1 MGIYKVTDRTGKK
14 FLYNDDN
21 VFQVCWAWE
30 NNAKLAN
37 YTIKTDKTP
46 LGNIYSLNA
55 NSIWILDHFG
65 KNFISRY
72 KEVEGIFQNAGGE
85 AAIQKLV
92 EIRMQAKRYLTIYF
106 DKLADTQA
114 RNKESLSQMKRW
126 VVGAKAVRD
135 IGASIVVI
143 GSSVITMPAAA
154 AAALLTTGSGIKAYG
169 KYQDT
174 GNVGAAGVEFVCE
187 MGVGMLAIGA
197 KAVGTLSK
205 AESFCV
211 TVFAKLPAEAT
222 KSAVSGDSLAQTA
235 ATMLTAG
242 AFPYV
247 SDCAKSLIQKVP
259 VPAIFK
265 EVYKGSK
272 GLQELAEVAVGAA
285 EGKIEDIVK
294 DGVKNKIGGKGKNPA
309 VKFNV
314 LKGSHI
320 ASQSADEEFVRKY
333 CISKA

>member
-30 NNAKLAN
+30 NNANLAN
-37 YTIKTDKTP
+37 YSVKTERTS
-46 LGNIYSLNA
+46 LGNICSLDA
-55 NSIWILDHFG
+55 NTTWILDHFG
-65 KNFISRY
+65 KKFVSRN
-72 KEVEGIFQNAGGE
+72 KEVESIFQNEGGE
-85 AAIQKLV
+85 AAIRKLV
-92 EIRMQAKRYLTIYF
+92 ETRMQAKRYLNVYF
-106 DKLADTQA
+106 DKVSTVQA
-114 RNKESLSQMKRW
+114 QNVAVMKQMDRW
-126 VVGAKAVRD
+126 IFGAKAVRD
-135 IGASIVVI
+135 MGASIVVV
-143 GSSVITMPAAA
+143 GSSVVTMPAAA
-154 AAALLTTGSGIKAYG
+154 AAAFLTAGSGIKAYG

-174 GNVGAAGVEFVCE
+174 GNVGAAAVEFVCE
-187 MGVGMLAIGA
+187 MGVGMLAVGA
-197 KAVGTLSK
+197 KAAGTLSK

-211 TVFAKLPAEAT
+211 TVFAKLPAEAV
-222 KSAVSGDSLAQTA
+222 KSAVGGDSLAQTV
-235 ATMLTAG
+235 ATTLTAG

-247 SDCAKSLIQKVP
+247 SGFVKGIVQKVP

-272 GLQELAEVAVGAA
+272 GLQEFAESAIGVV

-294 DGVKNKIGGKGKNPA
+294 DGVKNTIAGTGKNPA

-320 ASQSADEEFVRKY
+320 ASSSADEEFVRKY
-333 CISKA
+333 CITRV